1 MDTITIPP
9 PPLKQ
14 YEMVGFTQGILAT
27 STTTATCGSCNAGLE
42 DAEWGQLVVAVVVSN
57 DPQSLNLVELQQ
69 HTRQHLAGYKV
80 PRRWLV
86 VDALPHNASAKVDRN
101 AVKELFQ

>member
-1 MDTITIPP
+1 LD
-9 PPLKQ
+9 
-14 YEMVGFTQGILAT
+14 
-27 STTTATCGSCNAGLE
+27 SD

-69 HTRQHLAGYKV
+69 HARQHLAGYKV

-86 VDALPHNASAKVDRN
+86 VDALPYNASAKVDRN